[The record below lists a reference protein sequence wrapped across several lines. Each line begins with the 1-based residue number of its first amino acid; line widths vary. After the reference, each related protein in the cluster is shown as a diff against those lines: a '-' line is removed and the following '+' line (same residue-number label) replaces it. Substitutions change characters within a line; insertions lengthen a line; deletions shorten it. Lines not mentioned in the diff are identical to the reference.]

1 VWVGGHDCVLVL
13 VLVSVIVSSTKGRR
27 PRRSARQYTATRRG
41 EVMYTSQN

>member
-13 VLVSVIVSSTKGRR
+13 VLVSVIGFIYQGRR